1 MMEFTLED
9 LKKFNGKNGTP
20 AYVACDGKV
29 YDVSASFLWKDGE
42 HQVTHQAGKD
52 LSDEISK
59 APHGVELL
67 EKFPIVGIL
76 KR

>member
-1 MMEFTLED
+1 MEFTLED

-29 YDVSASFLWKDGE
+29 YDVSDSFLWRDGE
-42 HQVTHQAGKD
+42 HQVTHKGGGD

-59 APHGVELL
+59 APHGIELL